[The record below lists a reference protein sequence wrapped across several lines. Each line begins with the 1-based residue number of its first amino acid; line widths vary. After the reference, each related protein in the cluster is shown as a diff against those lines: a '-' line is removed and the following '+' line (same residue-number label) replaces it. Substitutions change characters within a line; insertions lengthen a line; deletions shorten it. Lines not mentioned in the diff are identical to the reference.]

1 MSETKAYILKKLEH
15 LKREIEELEDLI
27 ESDEELIFKEMS
39 EDEARKLVLDYIEK
53 HPGCLT
59 SEIIENLGLDP
70 LLVGKILK
78 QLEEEG
84 EVEGR
89 SI

>member
-15 LKREIEELEDLI
+15 LRREIEELEDMI
-27 ESDEELIFKEMS
+27 ESEEELEFRDIS
-39 EDEARKLVLDYIEK
+39 EDEARKLILDYIEK

-59 SEIIENLGLDP
+59 SDIIEGLGLDP

-89 SI
+89 SV

>member
-1 MSETKAYILKKLEH
+1 MSETKAYILKKLEL

-27 ESDEELIFKEMS
+27 ESEELIEFRELS
-39 EDEARKLVLDYIEK
+39 EEEARKLILDYIEN

-59 SEIIENLGLDP
+59 SEIIESLGIDP
-70 LLVGKILK
+70 VLVGRILK
-78 QLEEEG
+78 ELEEEG

-89 SI
+89 SV